1 LHRPRAVAGF
11 LQADRSFRFAVP
23 RAPALHRGEPSPG
36 ADVVGAG
43 PVLVQTWQGRA
54 LPGRQSPVT
63 CRRLQVYCV
72 GQTIGIVVAES
83 AGLAREAARCVKKP
97 ALGGCTPG
105 LCAESAGLHGS
116 NQRVGD
122 LGLHFS

>member
-1 LHRPRAVAGF
+1 
-11 LQADRSFRFAVP
+11 
-23 RAPALHRGEPSPG
+23 
-36 ADVVGAG
+36 
-43 PVLVQTWQGRA
+43 
-54 LPGRQSPVT
+54 
-63 CRRLQVYCV
+63 VYCV

-105 LCAESAGLHGS
+105 LCAESAGPHGS